1 MPCVVVG
8 TGFGTA
14 GCTVWFKGFGL
25 AMPCVVVGTTEG
37 FDGTATGFGLA
48 MPCVVVGTATGFGG
62 GIDTGF
68 GDGLSGIV
76 AVDTVLDCGA
86 CPIGIVAV
94 DTVPSASGVAVS
106 GLSLIVFLAAE
117 EAMDG
122 VAAGTLFKVPVSVFL
137 SFSGSLRPP
146 LSLLG
151 VFSLMI
157 SILFSQPFHF
167 AQSILNKRS
176 ISIIQ
181 RNIAY
186 KTGSAIAFFR
196 KIERNIQKI
205 CYFIANHRKM
215 HPFHRWK

>member
-8 TGFGTA
+8 TGFGAA
-14 GCTVWFKGFGL
+14 GCAVWLKGFGL
-25 AMPCVVVGTTEG
+25 AMPCVVVGTG
-37 FDGTATGFGLA
+37 FGTTGCAVWLKGFGLA
-48 MPCVVVGTATGFGG
+48 MPCVVVGTAEGFGG

-68 GDGLSGIV
+68 GDGLN
-76 AVDTVLDCGA
+76 
-86 CPIGIVAV
+86 GIVAV

-122 VAAGTLFKVPVSVFL
+122 VAAGTLFKVPVSVFR

-157 SILFSQPFHF
+157 SILFSQQFHF
-167 AQSILNKRS
+167 AQSI
-176 ISIIQ
+176 
-181 RNIAY
+181 
-186 KTGSAIAFFR
+186 
-196 KIERNIQKI
+196 
-205 CYFIANHRKM
+205 
-215 HPFHRWK
+215 

>member
-8 TGFGTA
+8 TGFGAA
-14 GCTVWFKGFGL
+14 GCAVWFKGFGL
-25 AMPCVVVGTTEG
+25 AMPCVVVGTTPPAG
-37 FDGTATGFGLA
+37 FGGPATGFGLA
-48 MPCVVVGTATGFGG
+48 MPCVVVGTAEGFGG

-68 GDGLSGIV
+68 GDGLNGIV

-122 VAAGTLFKVPVSVFL
+122 VAAGTLFKVPVSVFR

-157 SILFSQPFHF
+157 SILFSQQFHF
-167 AQSILNKRS
+167 AQSI
-176 ISIIQ
+176 
-181 RNIAY
+181 
-186 KTGSAIAFFR
+186 
-196 KIERNIQKI
+196 
-205 CYFIANHRKM
+205 
-215 HPFHRWK
+215 

>member
-8 TGFGTA
+8 TGFGAA
-14 GCTVWFKGFGL
+14 GCAVWFKGFGL
-25 AMPCVVVGTTEG
+25 AMPCVVVGTTPPAG
-37 FDGTATGFGLA
+37 FGGTATGFGLA
-48 MPCVVVGTATGFGG
+48 MPCVVVGTGFGTTGCAVWLKGFGLAMPCVVVGTAEGFGG

-68 GDGLSGIV
+68 GDGLNGIV
-76 AVDTVLDCGA
+76 AVDTVLDCGD

-122 VAAGTLFKVPVSVFL
+122 VAAGTLFKVPVSVFR

-157 SILFSQPFHF
+157 SILFSQQFHF
-167 AQSILNKRS
+167 AQSI
-176 ISIIQ
+176 
-181 RNIAY
+181 
-186 KTGSAIAFFR
+186 
-196 KIERNIQKI
+196 
-205 CYFIANHRKM
+205 
-215 HPFHRWK
+215 

>member
-8 TGFGTA
+8 TGFGAA
-14 GCTVWFKGFGL
+14 GVAVWLTGFGL
-25 AMPCVVVGTTEG
+25 AMPCVVVGTAPPAALG
-37 FDGTATGFGLA
+37 GTATGFGLA
-48 MPCVVVGTATGFGG
+48 MPCVVVGTAPPAALGGTATGFGLAMPCVVVGTAEGFGG
-62 GIDTGF
+62 GMGEGF
-68 GDGLSGIV
+68 GDGLRGIV

-94 DTVPSASGVAVS
+94 DTDPSASGVAVS

-122 VAAGTLFKVPVSVFL
+122 VAAGTLFKVPVSVFR

-157 SILFSQPFHF
+157 SILFSQQFHF
-167 AQSILNKRS
+167 AQSI
-176 ISIIQ
+176 
-181 RNIAY
+181 
-186 KTGSAIAFFR
+186 
-196 KIERNIQKI
+196 
-205 CYFIANHRKM
+205 
-215 HPFHRWK
+215 